1 MNYKIKQLSFGKT
14 WVEALNI
21 YLENFSS
28 LFLIALIGVLPVLFF
43 PQISTAGTE
52 EIAFETAAINL
63 FVWFMILIGL
73 STLSAALMIEFIS
86 KKYLHIDQTIK
97 QYINSVLSD
106 LPLLMGLSII
116 EAIAVAL
123 GFMAFIIPGIYI
135 ALSFS
140 LAVAILIIERR
151 GIIDSLK
158 RSVYLTQGKKVEI
171 MFYSLVLALISLI
184 VEKIM
189 NFFFSIVDPSQ
200 LAINIKTVILIFTQ
214 ALLAPLGA
222 CIFILIYFN
231 IKMEKEGLDQE
242 HMIEQFTSQTRR

>member
-28 LFLIALIGVLPVLFF
+28 LFLIALIGVLPILFI
-43 PQISTAGTE
+43 PQLSTAGTE